1 MDIDASP
8 QRGERLNR
16 QDWIDGAILL
26 LAEDNV
32 EALRIDVLAKRLGV
46 TKGSF
51 YWHFK
56 NREALLD
63 AVLEAWRE
71 QMTTGIA
78 SFINNFPG
86 TPLGRLSRLLRIAIS
101 PRPDVP
107 GGPFELTL
115 RDWARRDPKVDA
127 VVKEVDSARLEFL
140 KGLYLD
146 AGMSN
151 TDAEIYAFGQM
162 SYVLGGRLMLFEGT
176 REDLDSRWAVGR
188 SFFVP
193 EDSVIVA
200 RSKTAK

>member
-1 MDIDASP
+1 MDMEAGP
-8 QRGERLNR
+8 ERGERLNR
-16 QDWIDGAILL
+16 KDWIDGAIIL

-32 EALRIDVLAKRLGV
+32 EALRIDVLARRLGV

-86 TPLGRLSRLLRIAIS
+86 TPLGRLSRLMRIAIS

-115 RDWARRDPKVDA
+115 RDWARRDAKVDQ
-127 VVKEVDSARLEFL
+127 VVKEVDSKRLEFL

-146 AGMSN
+146 AGMSR
-151 TDAEIYAFGQM
+151 TDAEMYAFGQM
-162 SYVLGGRLMLFEGT
+162 SYVLGGRLMLFEGS
-176 REDLDSRWAVGR
+176 REDLDNRWAVGR
-188 SFFVP
+188 NFFVP
-193 EDSVIVA
+193 EEGVA
-200 RSKTAK
+200 ADRAPATK